1 MDEFLQLVRDVAAGD
16 YEVFGELGRE
26 SDADIWYLARDR
38 QTRKL
43 VALRLKR
50 EGIGADQKPE
60 YSLDVARELDK
71 SVSIGAG
78 ECRYCGANLR
88 RWARFCTQC
97 GADLTDGGK
106 TPTSPQAREQILL
119 EVRAAAAEYYDV
131 LGEMPWADGAGTV
144 YFAIEKSS
152 GRLVR
157 LRLRQDA
164 EGSSLGETRVM
175 MELEERVQ
183 ASYVTNVGSAPAQ
196 VSVPPASNAPI
207 SSAANRSAP
216 PSPVQR
222 SPRVRPAPSSPVTR
236 EQRLTIAVYVL
247 AALVLFLLLRDLL

>member
-1 MDEFLQLVRDVAAGD
+1 MDEFLQRVREVAAGD

-50 EGIGADQKPE
+50 ERIGVDQKPE

-78 ECRYCGANLR
+78 ECRQCGANLR

-97 GADLTDGGK
+97 GADLTEGGK
-106 TPTSPQAREQILL
+106 PLTSPQAREQILL
-119 EVRAAAAEYYDV
+119 AVREAAAVFYDV

-183 ASYVTNVGSAPAQ
+183 ASYVTNVGSAPAP
-196 VSVPPASNAPI
+196 VSAPPASNAP
-207 SSAANRSAP
+207 SSQAPSRPAA
-216 PSPVQR
+216 SPGQR
-222 SPRVRPAPSSPVTR
+222 SPRVRPAPSTPATR
-236 EQRLTIAVYVL
+236 EQRLMVAVYVL
-247 AALVLFLLLRDLL
+247 GALVLLLLLRDLL

>member
-1 MDEFLQLVRDVAAGD
+1 MDEFLQLVREVAAGA

-26 SDADIWYLARDR
+26 SEADIWYLARDR

-71 SVSIGAG
+71 SVSVGAG
-78 ECRYCGANLR
+78 ECRQCGANLR

-106 TPTSPQAREQILL
+106 APTSPQAREQILL

-157 LRLRQDA
+157 LRLREDA

-183 ASYVTNVGSAPAQ
+183 ASYVTNVGSPRAP
-196 VSVPPASNAPI
+196 VSTPPASKGPTFPE
-207 SSAANRSAP
+207 ANR
-216 PSPVQR
+216 PSLR
-222 SPRVRPAPSSPVTR
+222 SPGQHSPGIRPASSSPATR
-236 EQRLTIAVYVL
+236 ERRLTIAVYVL
-247 AALVLFLLLRDLL
+247 AGLVLFLLLKNLL